1 MTPERLAEIEARAEA
16 ATPGE
21 WHVCTCSLKGACPHD
36 KGVRMSFCTEGLPD
50 KAPYPNDADFI
61 AHARQDIPDLIAE
74 VRRLREEKE
83 KLRRIAD
90 RYYGLCEEMGLE
102 N

>member
-1 MTPERLAEIEARAEA
+1 MTPEQLAEIEARAEA

-61 AHARQDIPDLIAE
+61 AHARTDIPDLIAE
-74 VRRLREEKE
+74 VKQQQSDVRQLREIIQWLEE
-83 KLRRIAD
+83 NSRR
-90 RYYGLCEEMGLE
+90 GG
-102 N
+102 